1 VFAEL
6 GGFLGDGLS
15 HGMRASLG
23 VVKAAAGAMAGA
35 AMVALSP
42 PALAAPAVQAMPDA
56 VRTIRQAVAP
66 AALPE
71 PTDALRTIRQTL
83 ALSLPDVPKAA
94 GAGAQAA
101 APMQITFAPQITV
114 PGAASPEAAREAV
127 TQAVQL
133 SFAEFERLMRRYESE
148 RRRVGWEA
156 TT

>member
-1 VFAEL
+1 
-6 GGFLGDGLS
+6 
-15 HGMRASLG
+15 M
-23 VVKAAAGAMAGA
+23 
-35 AMVALSP
+35 
-42 PALAAPAVQAMPDA
+42 
-56 VRTIRQAVAP
+56 RTIRQAVSP

-71 PTDALRTIRQTL
+71 PTDALRTIRQAMT
-83 ALSLPDVPKAA
+83 LSLPDVPMAA

-114 PGAASPEAAREAV
+114 PGATSPEAAREAV

-133 SFAEFERLMRRYESE
+133 SFVEFERLMRRYESE